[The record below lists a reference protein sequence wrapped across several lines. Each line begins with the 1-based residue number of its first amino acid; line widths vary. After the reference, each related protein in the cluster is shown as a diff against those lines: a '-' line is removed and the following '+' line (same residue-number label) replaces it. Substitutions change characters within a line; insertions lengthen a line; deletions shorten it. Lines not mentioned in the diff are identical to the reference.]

1 MSRNSKKHEIGL
13 FGQESLY
20 LLERRK
26 KMIKQ
31 LVKLGWVAG
40 TFLFI
45 SIIYLTPGVMAQE
58 IYPAKDITYICGSN
72 PGGGF
77 DTFARGMSP
86 FFAKQV
92 KDVVP
97 GAKGGEIK
105 VKNMAGGGRAK
116 AVIYMHEDAKP
127 DGYTISD
134 FNRADMYKFIYGS
147 EKLPFDIK
155 NFTWVAAFTKTLR
168 VVVSKKNGPKT
179 WAEMIASTK
188 KQPPII
194 ASSTVGSSEHLETI
208 WFKEVVGLPGKIT
221 STGGSSVTV
230 GALIRGDADLALM
243 DYAAIRTLI
252 DSGEVNFLVSI
263 THERLVPNVPTIIE
277 VGYPKCLDF
286 IGGKGRN
293 IIGPPKLDPKVKA
306 TIIAIFKKMV
316 ADPEFQAWCEKTG
329 NELAPVYDKE
339 QEAEMMKYVNAILA
353 NIQVFQKYGL

>member
-1 MSRNSKKHEIGL
+1 MIRKNFIGMVTAVFVL
-13 FGQESLY
+13 TSFI
-20 LLERRK
+20 LLP
-26 KMIKQ
+26 
-31 LVKLGWVAG
+31 LGA
-40 TFLFI
+40 
-45 SIIYLTPGVMAQE
+45 MAQE
-58 IYPAKDITYICGSN
+58 VYPAKDITYICGSN

-86 FFAKQV
+86 FFTKQV

-147 EKLPFDIK
+147 EKLPFDIR

-179 WAEMIASTK
+179 FAEMVASAK

-194 ASSTVGSSEHLETI
+194 ASSTVGSSEHMETI

-252 DSGEVNFLVSI
+252 DSGEVNFLFSM

-316 ADPEFQAWCEKTG
+316 ADPEFQSWCEKTG

-339 QEAEMMKYVNAILA
+339 QEAEMMRYINAILA